1 MRNYFPAD
9 DCLLK
14 IKVHHCYGAET
25 YVYKSECET
34 LVTHSSAPSGC
45 FQVCKDSSPRFTMK
59 TLLVVSLIHCV
70 ALIIQGAAGEVL
82 PFFNSRNRI
91 FSLSLPVEWS
101 LVFVCSLASK
111 LWLFLKKKNL
121 LPSLMFKW
129 PGPLLPQFLQLT
141 LNHRRPKQHQNQVS
155 PTVILLNNAI
165 NHIYLDFWDI
175 FA

>member
-1 MRNYFPAD
+1 MRNYFPAE

-45 FQVCKDSSPRFTMK
+45 FQVCKDSSPHFTMK

-91 FSLSLPVEWS
+91 FFPLSPRGVKPRFCL
-101 LVFVCSLASK
+101 FVSIKIMA
-111 LWLFLKKKNL
+111 FFKKKTSP
-121 LPSLMFKW
+121 LPDVQMTWSSSPPVPPADAEPQEAKTAPE
-129 PGPLLPQFLQLT
+129 PGKSDRYSSKSC
-141 LNHRRPKQHQNQVS
+141 N
-155 PTVILLNNAI
+155 
-165 NHIYLDFWDI
+165 
-175 FA
+175 